1 MISFHSDDTES
12 LLFVFLDDV
21 GGPHLSLVRIFP
33 DGAQCSPLT
42 QEIPGLVE
50 FDLERAQ
57 AGTVVF
63 R

>member
-1 MISFHSDDTES
+1 M

-21 GGPHLSLVRIFP
+21 RGPHLSLVRIFP

-50 FDLERAQ
+50 FDLERVQ